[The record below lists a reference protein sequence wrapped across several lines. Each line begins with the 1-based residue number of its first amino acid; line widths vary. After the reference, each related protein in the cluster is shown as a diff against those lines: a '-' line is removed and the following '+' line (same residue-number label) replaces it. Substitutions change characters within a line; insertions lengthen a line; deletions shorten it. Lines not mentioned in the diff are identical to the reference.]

1 MQFLNLPKELIL
13 KIKEYLIAKCN
24 ECNNNFPVYDL
35 EYDITTIYYK
45 AIFDDDFPF
54 PRIHKTYK
62 FLCKKCIIDLKEKLI
77 APLKY

>member
-1 MQFLNLPKELIL
+1 MNSLPKEIVLN
-13 KIKEYLIAKCN
+13 IKEYLITKCY
-24 ECNNNFPVYDL
+24 ECNNNFYVHSL
-35 EYDITTIYYK
+35 EHDITTIYYK

-62 FLCKKCIIDLKEKLI
+62 YICQKCIKDLNEKLI